1 MAQQKVIGLGL
12 DPEVEFWGREIDDY
26 ERSCDKWLRRGRKII
41 KRYKDIRTPREE
53 AITRFNVLWAN
64 VQIRLPALYARNPK
78 ATVERRYKDK
88 DPIGRVCSEILE
100 RSIQY
105 TLDVVN
111 PTMLI
116 HRAAVLDFELVGR
129 GTTWVRYVPHIKAKG
144 KPQLEDDEEDASN
157 PPPGT
162 PGASTGPQLGGS
174 TSEPDT
180 KVLDSKDAIGENGLQ
195 VSNDEDVE
203 QAEDELTYEETF
215 IDYVGWEEFGHSW
228 APTWDQVRAGW
239 RKVYMDRDELKERF
253 LGEDMLTEEQI
264 KAIPLDWSPR
274 TLTDAKVPLSR
285 KKAVVYEIWDKH
297 KKRAL
302 WVCKNYSHV
311 LDERDDPLELKDF
324 FPFPRPIL
332 ANIANDDCI
341 PVPNFAHY
349 QDQANEVDDLSSRI
363 TSITK
368 ALKVA
373 GVRDTSAEGLDRLLA
388 EGTENQLIPVE
399 GWAAHKEKG
408 GLKGVYELLPMDE
421 IAQTLGFLRDQR
433 SQLIDDIY
441 QLTGISDIVRG
452 LSDPNETA
460 TAQQLKG
467 QFSVLRIQDAQA
479 EVQRFC
485 RDEIHIIGEMIA
497 KYSIET
503 LKAISG
509 VKLLTNAEKQG
520 IQAQQQQAAMLA
532 AFQQA
537 QQQAQ
542 QHAAPPGGPPGAPPP
557 GGGGPPGAAPHPAA
571 PPGPPPGAA
580 PPGMPPGAPPHMA
593 GGPPPP
599 PGGPGPTGMNPAA
612 PGMAGTPAPGQA
624 PVSPQQL
631 ELMNQPTW
639 EEVEGLLRNPVVRE
653 FRLDI
658 ETDSTVRMDEEAEK
672 QSRLD
677 FLEKATGFL
686 TQLEQAGQ
694 MAPELVPMLCEVFMW
709 TVRAF
714 TSARSI
720 EQTFDDAMDALQKA
734 AKQPKPNP
742 EAQKAQLEAQTKI
755 QIATQTAQVEAQSR
769 QAEIQAET
777 QRNQAQ
783 AQIQAQVDKQKAAIQ
798 LQSDQ
803 QKAQLDATTKEH
815 IAQIQNHFEAQ
826 KAQFEAHAKE
836 REIVLQHHLTIQ
848 AQSHQ
853 QAHDVRQAKI
863 GQQGALTQTKEKG
876 KQALAVQK
884 AKPKKTAQKEAA

>member
-1 MAQQKVIGLGL
+1 MAKQPVQGLGL
-12 DPEVEFWGREIDDY
+12 SPEVEFWGREIDDY
-26 ERSCDKWLRRGRKII
+26 ERMADKWMRRGRKII

-78 ATVERRYKDK
+78 ASVERRYKDK
-88 DPIGRVCSEILE
+88 DPIGRVTSEILE

-129 GTTWVRYVPHIKAKG
+129 GTTWVRYVPHIKHPEAQ
-144 KPQLEDDEEDASN
+144 PAEEDEDPAN
-157 PPPGT
+157 PLPGSD
-162 PGASTGPQLGGS
+162 GMATGPQLGGS
-174 TSEPDT
+174 TSEPAPKLHSSDAEIAASGVQVT
-180 KVLDSKDAIGENGLQ
+180 NDADSEA
-195 VSNDEDVE
+195 
-203 QAEDELTYEETF
+203 AEDELTYEETF
-215 IDYVGWEEFGHSW
+215 IDYVGWEHFGHCW
-228 APTWDQVRAGW
+228 AETWDQVRAGW
-239 RKVYMDRDELKERF
+239 RKVFMDRDELMERF
-253 LGEDMLTEEQI
+253 CGKDMLTEAQV

-274 TLTDAKVPLSR
+274 TLTDAKVPTAR

-297 KKRAL
+297 KKQAL
-302 WVCKNYSHV
+302 WVVKNYAEV
-311 LDERDDPLELKDF
+311 LDTRDDPLELKDF

-332 ANIANDDCI
+332 ANIANDDCL

-388 EGTENQLIPVE
+388 EGVENQLIPVE
-399 GWAAHKEKG
+399 GWAIHKEKG
-408 GLKGVYELLPMDE
+408 GLKGVYELLPMEE

-467 QFSVLRIQDAQA
+467 QFSVLRIQDAQQ

-485 RDEIHIIGEMIA
+485 RDEIHIVGEMVA
-497 KYSIET
+497 KYSIDT

-509 VKLLTNAEKQG
+509 VKLLTNAEKQQ
-520 IQAQQQQAAMLA
+520 IQQQQAQQAMLA

-537 QQQAQ
+537 QHAQAQ
-542 QHAAPPGGPPGAPPP
+542 PGA
-557 GGGGPPGAAPHPAA
+557 GGPPGAAPHP
-571 PPGPPPGAA
+571 GA
-580 PPGMPPGAPPHMA
+580 PPGAPPGAAGMPPPPA
-593 GGPPPP
+593 QPVGGPPPP

-612 PGMAGTPAPGQA
+612 PGMAGSPAPGAA
-624 PVSPQQL
+624 PVSPSQL
-631 ELMNQPTW
+631 ELMDQPTW

-686 TQLEQAGQ
+686 TQMETAGQ
-694 MAPELVPMLCEVFMW
+694 MAPELVPMLTEVFMW

-720 EQTFDDAMDALQKA
+720 EQTFDDAMEALIKA
-734 AKQPKPNP
+734 SKQPKPDP
-742 EAQKAQLEAQTKI
+742 EAQKAQLEADTKLKI
-755 QIATQTAQVEAQSR
+755 AQGQAQIDAQSR

-777 QRNQAQ
+777 QRNTMEQQAQ
-783 AQIQAQVDKQKAAIQ
+783 GAQAAQQAQLDKQTAEF
-798 LQSDQ
+798 
-803 QKAQLDATTKEH
+803 KAQLDAQSKEH
-815 IAQIQNHFEAQ
+815 IATMDNHFKAQ
-826 KAQFEAHAKE
+826 LAQFEASAKE
-836 REIVLQHHLTIQ
+836 RQIVLQGQIDQRLKSQ
-848 AQSHQ
+848 ELSHQ
-853 QAHDVRQAKI
+853 AVEGSKDRSASAQQARIGAQAK
-863 GQQGALTQTKEKG
+863 
-876 KQALAVQK
+876 QK
-884 AKPKKTAQKEAA
+884 AQASKPAKKAA